1 LSVLKQ
7 ADVVGLLTVGSK
19 AAPKE
24 EVLKLGDAG
33 NQQLVEIKETAEE
46 RGLAAF
52 FQDNGKD
59 AKAILGPDG
68 LPPSPPNLNPSAAY
82 TMVSCQNPS
91 LPGSTKTNC
100 LEVIRAGVSYNRNRG
115 YLLVS

>member
-82 TMVSCQNPS
+82 TMETEQ
-91 LPGSTKTNC
+91 
-100 LEVIRAGVSYNRNRG
+100 SYESR
-115 YLLVS
+115 